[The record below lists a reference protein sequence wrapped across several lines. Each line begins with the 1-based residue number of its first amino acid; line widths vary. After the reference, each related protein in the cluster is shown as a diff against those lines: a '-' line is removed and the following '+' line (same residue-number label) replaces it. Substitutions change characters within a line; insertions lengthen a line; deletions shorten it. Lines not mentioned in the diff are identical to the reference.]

1 MQITVEKKREV
12 LSLITDVTYA
22 SVPSWYGATRR
33 DLHMDLIVP
42 KNRAGRAP
50 CPCIVWFCGGA
61 FRVMDRAVWMPEL
74 MRFAEAGFVVVS
86 AEYRTGNE
94 AIFPAPLCDA
104 RAAVRFLRAH
114 AEDYCID
121 PERIASAGESAGGA
135 VACLLGVTGEDRTL
149 DQGDWLEQSGSVA
162 AVVDYYGLADMTIS
176 LEGFEGNDIVPP
188 WMLEEALGVRYTRQQ
203 AEAASAIR
211 RVTPS
216 APPHLIL
223 QGLDDQVVSPS
234 QSRNY
239 FEKLRENGVEAE
251 LLELEGAQHGDDLFF
266 QAEVK
271 DRVIQFLKKALKTEE
286 NA

>member
-1 MQITVEKKREV
+1 MQLAVEKKREV
-12 LSLITDVTYA
+12 YSLITGVTYA
-22 SVPSWYGATRR
+22 NVPSWYGATRR

-42 KNRAGRAP
+42 KNRVGHAP

-61 FRVMDRAVWMPEL
+61 FRVMDRSVWMPEL
-74 MRFAEAGFVVVS
+74 MRFAEAGFVVASV
-86 AEYRTGNE
+86 EYRTGNE
-94 AIFPAPLCDA
+94 AIFPAPLVDA
-104 RAAVRFLRAH
+104 KTAIRYLRAH
-114 AEDYCID
+114 AGDYCID
-121 PERIASAGESAGGA
+121 PERIVSAGESAGGA
-135 VACLLGVTGEDRTL
+135 IACLLGVTGEDKSL
-149 DQGDWLEQSGSVA
+149 DQGDWLDQSSRVA

-176 LEGFEGNDIVPP
+176 LEGFEGNDIIPP

-203 AEAASAIR
+203 AEAASAIK

-239 FEKLRENGVEAE
+239 YEMLRENGVAAE

-266 QAEVK
+266 QDEVK
-271 DRVIQFLKKALKTEE
+271 DRVLQFLQRTLK
-286 NA
+286 

>member
-1 MQITVEKKREV
+1 MHLTVEKKREV

-22 SVPSWYGATRR
+22 NVPSWYGATRR

-42 KNRAGRAP
+42 KNRAGHAP

-61 FRVMDRAVWMPEL
+61 FRVMDRAVWVPEL
-74 MRFAEAGFVVVS
+74 LYFAEAGFVVASV
-86 AEYRTGNE
+86 EYRTGNE
-94 AIFPAPLCDA
+94 AIYPAPLCDA
-104 RAAVRFLRAH
+104 KAAIRFLRAH
-114 AEDYCID
+114 AGDYCID
-121 PERIASAGESAGGA
+121 PERIVSAGESAGGA
-135 VACLLGVTGEDRTL
+135 IACLLGVTGEDKTL
-149 DQGDWLEQSGSVA
+149 DQGDWLEQSSRVA

-176 LEGFEGNDIVPP
+176 LEGFEGNDITPP
-188 WMLEEALGVRYTRQQ
+188 WMLEEVLGVRYTKEQ
-203 AEAASAIR
+203 AESASAIW

-239 FEKLRENGVEAE
+239 YEKLLENGVRAE

-266 QAEVK
+266 QNEVK
-271 DRVIQFLKKALKTEE
+271 DQVIRFLQSELK
-286 NA
+286 

>member
-1 MQITVEKKREV
+1 MQIAVEKKREV
-12 LSLITDVTYA
+12 LSLITGVTYA
-22 SVPSWYGATRR
+22 NVPSWYGATRR

-42 KNRAGRAP
+42 KNRVGHAP

-74 MRFAEAGFVVVS
+74 MQFAEAGFVAASV
-86 AEYRTGNE
+86 EYRTGNE
-94 AIFPAPLCDA
+94 AIFPAPLVDA
-104 RAAVRFLRAH
+104 KAAVRFLRAH
-114 AEDYCID
+114 AEDFCID
-121 PERIASAGESAGGA
+121 PARIVSAGESAGGA
-135 VACLLGVTGEDRTL
+135 IACLLGVTGEDKSL
-149 DQGDWLEQSGSVA
+149 DQGDWLDQSSSVA

-203 AEAASAIR
+203 AESASAIK

-223 QGLDDQVVSPS
+223 QGLEDTVVSPS

-239 FEKLRENGVEAE
+239 YEKLRENGVTTE
-251 LLELEGAQHGDDLFF
+251 LLELEDAQHGDDLFF
-266 QAEVK
+266 QDEVK
-271 DRVIQFLKKALKTEE
+271 DRVLQFLQRTLK
-286 NA
+286 

>member
-1 MQITVEKKREV
+1 MQIAVEKKREV
-12 LSLITDVTYA
+12 LSLITGVTYA
-22 SVPSWYGATRR
+22 NVPSWYGATRR

-42 KNRAGRAP
+42 KNRVGHAP

-74 MRFAEAGFVVVS
+74 MRFAEAGFVAASV
-86 AEYRTGNE
+86 EYRTGNE
-94 AIFPAPLCDA
+94 AIFPAPLVDA
-104 RAAVRFLRAH
+104 KAAVRFLRAH
-114 AEDYCID
+114 AEDFCID
-121 PERIASAGESAGGA
+121 PARIVSVGESAGGA
-135 VACLLGVTGEDRTL
+135 IACLLGVTGEDKSL
-149 DQGDWLEQSGSVA
+149 DQGDWLDQSSSVA

-203 AEAASAIR
+203 AESASAIK

-223 QGLDDQVVSPS
+223 QGLEDTVVSPS

-239 FEKLRENGVEAE
+239 YEKLRENGVTAE
-251 LLELEGAQHGDDLFF
+251 LLELEDAQHGDDLFF
-266 QAEVK
+266 QDEVK
-271 DRVIQFLKKALKTEE
+271 DRVLQFLQRTLK
-286 NA
+286 

>member
-1 MQITVEKKREV
+1 MQIAVEKKREV
-12 LSLITDVTYA
+12 LSLITGVTYA
-22 SVPSWYGATRR
+22 NVPGWYGATRR

-42 KNRAGRAP
+42 KNRVGHAP

-74 MRFAEAGFVVVS
+74 MRFAEAGFVAASV
-86 AEYRTGNE
+86 EYRTGNE
-94 AIFPAPLCDA
+94 AIFPAPLVDA
-104 RAAVRFLRAH
+104 KAAVRFLRAH
-114 AEDYCID
+114 AEDFCID
-121 PERIASAGESAGGA
+121 PARIVSAGESAGGA
-135 VACLLGVTGEDRTL
+135 IACLLGVTGEDKSL
-149 DQGDWLEQSGSVA
+149 DQGDWLDQSSSVA

-203 AEAASAIR
+203 AEAASAIK

-223 QGLDDQVVSPS
+223 QGLEDTVVSPS

-239 FEKLRENGVEAE
+239 FEKLRENGVTAE
-251 LLELEGAQHGDDLFF
+251 LLELEDAQHGDDLFF
-266 QAEVK
+266 QDEVK
-271 DRVIQFLKKALKTEE
+271 DRVLQFLQRTLK
-286 NA
+286 

>member
-1 MQITVEKKREV
+1 MHLTVEKKREV

-22 SVPSWYGATRR
+22 NVPSWYGATRR

-42 KNRAGRAP
+42 KNRAGHAP

-74 MRFAEAGFVVVS
+74 LYFAEAGFVVASV
-86 AEYRTGNE
+86 EYRTGNE
-94 AIFPAPLCDA
+94 AIYPAPLCDA
-104 RAAVRFLRAH
+104 KAAIRFLRAH
-114 AEDYCID
+114 AGDYCID
-121 PERIASAGESAGGA
+121 PERIVSAGESAGGA
-135 VACLLGVTGEDRTL
+135 IACLLGVTGEDKSL
-149 DQGDWLEQSGSVA
+149 DLGDWLEQSSRVA
-162 AVVDYYGLADMTIS
+162 AVVDYYGIADMTIS
-176 LEGFEGNDIVPP
+176 LEGFEGNDIIPP
-188 WMLEEALGVRYTRQQ
+188 WMLEEVLGVRYTKEQ
-203 AEAASAIR
+203 AESASAIW

-239 FEKLRENGVEAE
+239 YEKLLENGVRAE

-266 QAEVK
+266 QNEVK
-271 DRVIQFLKKALKTEE
+271 DQVIRFLQSELK
-286 NA
+286 

>member
-1 MQITVEKKREV
+1 MHLTVEKKREV

-22 SVPSWYGATRR
+22 NVPSWYGATRR

-42 KNRAGRAP
+42 KNRAGHAP

-74 MRFAEAGFVVVS
+74 LYFAEAGFVVASV
-86 AEYRTGNE
+86 EYRTGNE
-94 AIFPAPLCDA
+94 AIYPAPLCDA
-104 RAAVRFLRAH
+104 KAAIRFLRAH
-114 AEDYCID
+114 AGDYCID
-121 PERIASAGESAGGA
+121 PERIVSAGESAGGA
-135 VACLLGVTGEDRTL
+135 IACLLGVTGEDKSL
-149 DQGDWLEQSGSVA
+149 DLGDWLEQSSRVA
-162 AVVDYYGLADMTIS
+162 AVVDYYGIADMTIS
-176 LEGFEGNDIVPP
+176 LEGFEGNDIIPP
-188 WMLEEALGVRYTRQQ
+188 WMLEEVLGVRYTKEQ
-203 AEAASAIR
+203 AESASAIW

-239 FEKLRENGVEAE
+239 YEKLLENGVTAE

-266 QAEVK
+266 QNEVK
-271 DRVIQFLKKALKTEE
+271 DQVIRFLQSELK
-286 NA
+286 

>member
-1 MQITVEKKREV
+1 MHLAVEKKREV
-12 LSLITDVTYA
+12 YSLITGVTYA
-22 SVPSWYGATRR
+22 NVPSWYGATRR
-33 DLHMDLIVP
+33 DLHLDLIVP
-42 KNRAGRAP
+42 KNRVGHAP

-74 MRFAEAGFVVVS
+74 LRFAEAGFVAASV
-86 AEYRTGNE
+86 EYRTGNE

-104 RAAVRFLRAH
+104 KAAVRFLRAH
-114 AEDYCID
+114 AADYCID
-121 PERIASAGESAGGA
+121 PERIVSAGESAGGA
-135 VACLLGVTGEDRTL
+135 IACLLGVTGEDKSL
-149 DQGDWLEQSGSVA
+149 DQGDWLDQSSSVA

-203 AEAASAIR
+203 AEAASAIK

-239 FEKLRENGVEAE
+239 YEMLRENGVAAE

-266 QAEVK
+266 QDEVK
-271 DRVIQFLKKALKTEE
+271 DRVLQFLQRTLK
-286 NA
+286 

>member
-1 MQITVEKKREV
+1 MQIAVEKKREV
-12 LSLITDVTYA
+12 LSLSTGVTYA
-22 SVPSWYGATRR
+22 NVPSWYGATRR

-42 KNRAGRAP
+42 KNRVGHAP

-74 MRFAEAGFVVVS
+74 MRFAEAGFVAASV
-86 AEYRTGNE
+86 EYRTGNE
-94 AIFPAPLCDA
+94 AIFPAPLVDA
-104 RAAVRFLRAH
+104 KAAVRFLRAH
-114 AEDYCID
+114 AEDFCID
-121 PERIASAGESAGGA
+121 PARIVSAGESAGGA
-135 VACLLGVTGEDRTL
+135 IACLLGVTGEDKSL
-149 DQGDWLEQSGSVA
+149 DQGDWLDQSSSVA

-203 AEAASAIR
+203 AEAASAIK

-223 QGLDDQVVSPS
+223 QGLEDTVVSPS

-239 FEKLRENGVEAE
+239 FEKLRENGVTAE
-251 LLELEGAQHGDDLFF
+251 LLELEDAQHGDDLFF
-266 QAEVK
+266 QDEVK
-271 DRVIQFLKKALKTEE
+271 DRVLQFLQRTLK
-286 NA
+286 

>member
-1 MQITVEKKREV
+1 MQIAVEKKREV
-12 LSLITDVTYA
+12 LSLITGVTYA
-22 SVPSWYGATRR
+22 NVPSWYGATRR

-42 KNRAGRAP
+42 KNRVGHAP

-74 MRFAEAGFVVVS
+74 MRFAEAGFVAASV
-86 AEYRTGNE
+86 EYRTGNE
-94 AIFPAPLCDA
+94 AIFPAPLVDA
-104 RAAVRFLRAH
+104 KAAVRFLRAH
-114 AEDYCID
+114 AEDFCID
-121 PERIASAGESAGGA
+121 PARIVSAGESAGGA
-135 VACLLGVTGEDRTL
+135 IACLLGVTGEDKSL
-149 DQGDWLEQSGSVA
+149 DQGDWLDQSSSVA

-203 AEAASAIR
+203 AEAVSAIK

-223 QGLDDQVVSPS
+223 QGLEDTVVSPS

-239 FEKLRENGVEAE
+239 YEKLRENGVTAE
-251 LLELEGAQHGDDLFF
+251 LLELEDAQHGDDLFF
-266 QAEVK
+266 QDEVK
-271 DRVIQFLKKALKTEE
+271 DRVLQFLQRTLK
-286 NA
+286 

>member
-1 MQITVEKKREV
+1 MQIAVEKKREV
-12 LSLITDVTYA
+12 YSLITGVTYA
-22 SVPSWYGATRR
+22 NVPSWYGATRR

-42 KNRAGRAP
+42 KNRVGHAP

-61 FRVMDRAVWMPEL
+61 FRVMDRSVWMPEL
-74 MRFAEAGFVVVS
+74 MRFAEAGFVAAGV
-86 AEYRTGNE
+86 EYRTGNE
-94 AIFPAPLCDA
+94 AIFAAPLCDA
-104 RAAVRFLRAH
+104 KAAVRFLRAH
-114 AEDYCID
+114 AADYCID
-121 PERIASAGESAGGA
+121 PERIVSAGESAGGA
-135 VACLLGVTGEDRTL
+135 IACLLGVTGEDKSL
-149 DQGDWLEQSGSVA
+149 DQGDWLDQSSSVA

-188 WMLEEALGVRYTRQQ
+188 WMLEEALGVRYTRQL

-223 QGLDDQVVSPS
+223 QGLDDQVVSPR

-239 FEKLRENGVEAE
+239 YEMLRENGVAAE

-266 QAEVK
+266 QDEVK
-271 DRVIQFLKKALKTEE
+271 DRVLQFLQRTLK
-286 NA
+286 

>member
-1 MQITVEKKREV
+1 MHLTVEKKREV

-22 SVPSWYGATRR
+22 NVPSWYGATRR

-42 KNRAGRAP
+42 KNRAGHAP

-74 MRFAEAGFVVVS
+74 LYFAEAGFVVASV
-86 AEYRTGNE
+86 EYRTGNE
-94 AIFPAPLCDA
+94 AIYPAPLCDA
-104 RAAVRFLRAH
+104 KAAIRFLRAH
-114 AEDYCID
+114 AGDYCID
-121 PERIASAGESAGGA
+121 PERIVSAGESAGGA
-135 VACLLGVTGEDRTL
+135 IACLLGVTGEDKTL
-149 DQGDWLEQSGSVA
+149 DQGDWLEQSSRVA

-176 LEGFEGNDIVPP
+176 LEGFEGNDITPP
-188 WMLEEALGVRYTRQQ
+188 WMLEEVLGVRYTKEQ
-203 AEAASAIR
+203 AESASAIW

-223 QGLDDQVVSPS
+223 QGLDDQVGSPS

-239 FEKLRENGVEAE
+239 YEKLLENGVRAE

-266 QAEVK
+266 QNEVK
-271 DRVIQFLKKALKTEE
+271 DQVIRFLQSELK
-286 NA
+286 

>member
-1 MQITVEKKREV
+1 MHLTVEKKREV

-22 SVPSWYGATRR
+22 NVPSWYGATRR

-42 KNRAGRAP
+42 KNRAGHAP

-74 MRFAEAGFVVVS
+74 LYFAEAGFVVASV
-86 AEYRTGNE
+86 EYRTGNE
-94 AIFPAPLCDA
+94 AIYPAPLCDA
-104 RAAVRFLRAH
+104 KAAIRFLRAH
-114 AEDYCID
+114 AGDYCID
-121 PERIASAGESAGGA
+121 PERIVSAGESAGGA
-135 VACLLGVTGEDRTL
+135 IACLLGVTGEDKTL
-149 DQGDWLEQSGSVA
+149 DQGDWLEQSSRVA

-176 LEGFEGNDIVPP
+176 LEGFEGNDITPP
-188 WMLEEALGVRYTRQQ
+188 WMLEEVLGVRYTKEQ
-203 AEAASAIR
+203 AESASAIW

-239 FEKLRENGVEAE
+239 YEKLLENGVRAE

-266 QAEVK
+266 QNEVK
-271 DRVIQFLKKALKTEE
+271 DQVIRFLQSELK
-286 NA
+286 

>member
-1 MQITVEKKREV
+1 MQIAVEKKREV
-12 LSLITDVTYA
+12 LSLITGVTYA
-22 SVPSWYGATRR
+22 NVPSWYGATRR

-42 KNRAGRAP
+42 KNRVGHAP

-74 MRFAEAGFVVVS
+74 MRFAEAGFVAASV
-86 AEYRTGNE
+86 EYRTGNE
-94 AIFPAPLCDA
+94 AIFPAPLVDA
-104 RAAVRFLRAH
+104 KAAVRFLRAH
-114 AEDYCID
+114 AEDFCID
-121 PERIASAGESAGGA
+121 PARIVSAGESAGGA
-135 VACLLGVTGEDRTL
+135 IACLLGVTGEDKSL
-149 DQGDWLEQSGSVA
+149 DQGDWLDQSSSVA

-203 AEAASAIR
+203 AEAASAIK

-223 QGLDDQVVSPS
+223 QGLEDTVVSPS

-239 FEKLRENGVEAE
+239 FEKLRENGVTAE
-251 LLELEGAQHGDDLFF
+251 LLELEDAQHGDDLFF
-266 QAEVK
+266 QDEVK
-271 DRVIQFLKKALKTEE
+271 DRVLQFLQRTLK
-286 NA
+286 

>member
-1 MQITVEKKREV
+1 MHLTVEKKREV

-22 SVPSWYGATRR
+22 NVPSWYGATRR

-42 KNRAGRAP
+42 KNRAGHAP

-74 MRFAEAGFVVVS
+74 LYFAEAGFVVASV
-86 AEYRTGNE
+86 EYRTGNE
-94 AIFPAPLCDA
+94 AIYPAPLCDA
-104 RAAVRFLRAH
+104 KAAIRFLRAH
-114 AEDYCID
+114 AGDYCID
-121 PERIASAGESAGGA
+121 PERIVSAGESAGGA
-135 VACLLGVTGEDRTL
+135 IACLLGVTGEDKSL
-149 DQGDWLEQSGSVA
+149 DLGDWLEQSSRVA

-176 LEGFEGNDIVPP
+176 LEGFEGNDIIPP
-188 WMLEEALGVRYTRQQ
+188 WMLEEVLGVRYTKEQ
-203 AEAASAIR
+203 AESASAIW

-239 FEKLRENGVEAE
+239 YEKLLENGVRAE

-266 QAEVK
+266 QNEVK
-271 DRVIQFLKKALKTEE
+271 DQVIRFLQSELK
-286 NA
+286 

>member
-1 MQITVEKKREV
+1 MHLTVEKKREV

-22 SVPSWYGATRR
+22 NVPSWYGATRR

-42 KNRAGRAP
+42 KNRAGHAP

-74 MRFAEAGFVVVS
+74 LYFAEAGFVVASV
-86 AEYRTGNE
+86 EYRTGNE
-94 AIFPAPLCDA
+94 AIYPAPLCDA
-104 RAAVRFLRAH
+104 KAAIRFLRAH
-114 AEDYCID
+114 AGDYCID
-121 PERIASAGESAGGA
+121 PERIVSAGESAGGA
-135 VACLLGVTGEDRTL
+135 IACLLGVTGEDKTR
-149 DQGDWLEQSGSVA
+149 DQGDWLEQSSRVA

-176 LEGFEGNDIVPP
+176 LEGFEGNDIIPP
-188 WMLEEALGVRYTRQQ
+188 WMLEEVLGVRYTKEQ
-203 AEAASAIR
+203 AESASAIW

-239 FEKLRENGVEAE
+239 YEKLLENGVRAE

-266 QAEVK
+266 QNEVK
-271 DRVIQFLKKALKTEE
+271 DQVIRFLQSELK
-286 NA
+286 

>member
-1 MQITVEKKREV
+1 MQIAVEKKREV
-12 LSLITDVTYA
+12 YSLITGVTYA
-22 SVPSWYGATRR
+22 NVPSWYGATRR

-42 KNRAGRAP
+42 KNRVGHAP

-61 FRVMDRAVWMPEL
+61 FRVMDRSVWMPEL
-74 MRFAEAGFVVVS
+74 MRFAEAGFVVASV
-86 AEYRTGNE
+86 EYRTGNE
-94 AIFPAPLCDA
+94 AIFPAPLVDA
-104 RAAVRFLRAH
+104 KTAIRFLRAH

-121 PERIASAGESAGGA
+121 PECIVSAGESAGGA
-135 VACLLGVTGEDRTL
+135 IACLLGVTGEDKSL
-149 DQGDWLEQSGSVA
+149 DQGDWLDQSSSVA

-203 AEAASAIR
+203 AETASAIK

-223 QGLDDQVVSPS
+223 QGLDDTVVSPS

-239 FEKLRENGVEAE
+239 YEMLRENGVAAE

-266 QAEVK
+266 QDEVK
-271 DRVIQFLKKALKTEE
+271 DRVLQFLQRTLK
-286 NA
+286 

>member
-1 MQITVEKKREV
+1 MHLAVEKKREV
-12 LSLITDVTYA
+12 LSLIAGVTYA
-22 SVPSWYGATRR
+22 NVESWYGATRR
-33 DLHMDLIVP
+33 DLHLDLIVP
-42 KNRAGRAP
+42 KNRVGHAP

-74 MRFAEAGFVVVS
+74 LRFAEAGFVAASV
-86 AEYRTGNE
+86 EYRTGNE

-104 RAAVRFLRAH
+104 KAAVRFLRAH
-114 AEDYCID
+114 AADYCID
-121 PERIASAGESAGGA
+121 PERIVSAGESAGGA
-135 VACLLGVTGEDRTL
+135 IACLLGVTGEDKSL
-149 DQGDWLEQSGSVA
+149 DQGDWLDQSSSVA

-203 AEAASAIR
+203 AEAASAIK

-239 FEKLRENGVEAE
+239 YEMLRENGVAAE

-266 QAEVK
+266 QDEVK
-271 DRVIQFLKKALKTEE
+271 DRVLQFLQRTLK
-286 NA
+286 

>member
-1 MQITVEKKREV
+1 MQIAVEKKREV
-12 LSLITDVTYA
+12 LSLITGVTYA
-22 SVPSWYGATRR
+22 NVESWYGATRR
-33 DLHMDLIVP
+33 DLHLDLIVP
-42 KNRAGRAP
+42 KNRVGHAP

-61 FRVMDRAVWMPEL
+61 FRVMDRSVWMPEL
-74 MRFAEAGFVVVS
+74 MRFAEAGFVVASV
-86 AEYRTGNE
+86 EYRTGNE

-104 RAAVRFLRAH
+104 KAAIRYLRAH
-114 AEDYCID
+114 AGDYCID
-121 PERIASAGESAGGA
+121 PERIVSAGESAGGA
-135 VACLLGVTGEDRTL
+135 IACLLGVTGEDQSL
-149 DQGDWLEQSGSVA
+149 EQGDWLEQSSSVS

-188 WMLEEALGVRYTRQQ
+188 WMLEEALGVRYTKAQ

-223 QGLDDQVVSPS
+223 QGLDDVVVSPS

-239 FEKLRENGVEAE
+239 YEKLRENGVTAE

-266 QAEVK
+266 QDEVK
-271 DRVIQFLKKALKTEE
+271 DRVLRFLQTKLK
-286 NA
+286 

>member
-1 MQITVEKKREV
+1 MQIAVEKKREV
-12 LSLITDVTYA
+12 LSLITGVTYA
-22 SVPSWYGATRR
+22 NVPSWYGATRR

-42 KNRAGRAP
+42 KNRVGHAP
-50 CPCIVWFCGGA
+50 RPCIVWFCGGA

-74 MRFAEAGFVVVS
+74 MRFAEAGFVVASV
-86 AEYRTGNE
+86 EYRTGNE

-104 RAAVRFLRAH
+104 KAAVRFLRAH
-114 AEDYCID
+114 AEDFCID
-121 PERIASAGESAGGA
+121 PTRIVSAGESAGGA
-135 VACLLGVTGEDRTL
+135 IACLLGVTGEDKSL
-149 DQGDWLEQSGSVA
+149 DQGDWLDQSSSVA

-203 AEAASAIR
+203 AESASAIK

-223 QGLDDQVVSPS
+223 QGLEDTVVSPS

-239 FEKLRENGVEAE
+239 YEKLRENGVTAE
-251 LLELEGAQHGDDLFF
+251 LLELEDAQHGDDLFF
-266 QAEVK
+266 QDEVK
-271 DRVIQFLKKALKTEE
+271 DRVLQFLQRTLK
-286 NA
+286 

>member
-1 MQITVEKKREV
+1 MEITVEKKREV
-12 LSLITDVTYA
+12 LSLITGVTYTN
-22 SVPSWYGATRR
+22 VESWYGATRR

-42 KNRAGRAP
+42 KNRIGHVP

-74 MRFAEAGFVVVS
+74 MRFAKAGFVVASV
-86 AEYRTGNE
+86 EYRTGNE
-94 AIFPAPLCDA
+94 AIFPAPLADA
-104 RAAVRFLRAH
+104 KAAVRFLRAH
-114 AEDYCID
+114 AREYCID
-121 PERIASAGESAGGA
+121 PDRIVSAGESAGGA
-135 VACLLGVTGEDRTL
+135 IACLLGVTGEDPAL
-149 DQGDWLEQSGSVA
+149 NQGDWPDQSSRVA

-188 WMLEEALGVRYTRQQ
+188 WMLEEALGVRYTRAQ
-203 AEAASAIR
+203 AEAASAIL

-223 QGLDDQVVSPS
+223 QGLADTVVSPL

-239 FEKLRENGVEAE
+239 FEKLRENGVKAE

-266 QAEVK
+266 HDEVK
-271 DRVIQFLKKALKTEE
+271 DRVIRFLQNELK
-286 NA
+286 